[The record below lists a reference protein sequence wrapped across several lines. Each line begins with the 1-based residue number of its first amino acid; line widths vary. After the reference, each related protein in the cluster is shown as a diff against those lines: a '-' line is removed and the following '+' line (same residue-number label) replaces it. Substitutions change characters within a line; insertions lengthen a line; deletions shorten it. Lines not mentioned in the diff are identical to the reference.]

1 MTTESN
7 MLNDL
12 SGKDLHSSLIDYKRI
27 GYRSLRYW
35 YLVVISLA
43 IAIAIAF
50 YNNRYS
56 QRIYPV
62 YASIIIREREET
74 TGAELLYKNSPLI
87 DQYRN
92 YLNEPYIIR
101 SYPLIER
108 VVEELNFAMTFYRE
122 GFFMTTEAYDFVP
135 VRAKLIKIVKSNGG
149 RFIMNILSE
158 NRISLEVFGGSKI
171 PRQEFNLN
179 ENIVYA
185 GYELRFERIKD
196 RELENLI
203 NVPFLLVID
212 DPFSVASE
220 YVSKLAVDWAE
231 EGSGVVNITVSGPN
245 PKKEIDF
252 INGLVNNYQK
262 YDLEKKNQTA
272 DRTVKFI
279 NKQLIKISDS
289 LRLFEGQLQKFK
301 ANNKTSGNLGQEAQR
316 IFSKVEVLEAQ
327 KGELLMK
334 ENYYEYL
341 RKYIGESK
349 NLDQVILPTSLGI
362 NDPVLTSLITKLVDL
377 QLELKL
383 LVDRKME
390 NPIVTSRLQ
399 RLAELRHDIT
409 ESLLG
414 LKATD
419 QIKLDFVNSQIA
431 VAERQMDRLPSA
443 ERQLI
448 TIQRNYSLLENLYV
462 FLMQKMSEAEISQAS
477 NVSDIIMVN
486 PPRQGGATSPKVSRN
501 YLMAVTAGLLI
512 PFMLFVAFELLNNKV
527 QSREDIEKLTSAPFL
542 GGIGHNPIESNLIV
556 QQKPKS
562 AVSESFRAL
571 RSNLNFFTGNET
583 NKIFMIS
590 SSISGEGKTFTT
602 INLATV
608 FALSGKKTLI
618 IGADMRRPK
627 IFSDFEL
634 SNEKGLS
641 GFLSNLNTFEEVVQ
655 STKITNLDLVS
666 GGPVPPNPSELLL
679 TPRFESFLAEA
690 KKRYDYVLID
700 TPPLA
705 LVTDA
710 FVMSKYSDHTVFVMR
725 QNYTPKSFI
734 RAIEDYSKNGRI
746 PRVSILLND
755 IYKSGL
761 GYGYGV
767 GYGYNYAYSYGYG
780 YGYRRRSR
788 DGAGYYDET

>member
-108 VVEELNFAMTFYRE
+108 VVEELNFGMTFYRE

-231 EGSGVVNITVSGPN
+231 EGSGVINITVSGPN

-679 TPRFESFLAEA
+679 TPRFESFLTEA

-780 YGYRRRSR
+780 YGYRKRSR

>member
-1 MTTESN
+1 

-108 VVEELNFAMTFYRE
+108 VVEELNFGMTFYRE

-231 EGSGVVNITVSGPN
+231 EGSGVINITVSGPN

-679 TPRFESFLAEA
+679 TPRFESFLTEA

-780 YGYRRRSR
+780 YGYRKRSR